1 MPVLDGFVPVS
12 HGSGRCCLA
21 VSEAIPANSQV
32 VGAWTLLWRIC
43 SFVFKSSGEPSRQA
57 SLSPDSETS
66 PPSSFSQGIGPR
78 PITEMLVVRPILST
92 SRARR
97 WLLISGSVPLL
108 DVSQEISKSGRSLVV
123 CGD

>member
-1 MPVLDGFVPVS
+1 VS
-12 HGSGRCCLA
+12 D
-21 VSEAIPANSQV
+21 AIPAHSQV
-32 VGAWTLLWRIC
+32 VGAWTLAWRIC
-43 SFVFKSSGEPSRQA
+43 SFVWRTNGRASRQA
-57 SLSPDSETS
+57 SRSQGSETS
-66 PPSSFSQGIGPR
+66 PLSLFSQGIGPR
-78 PITEMLVVRPILST
+78 PTTEMLVVRPIRFT